1 MAHLPPELLSGSS
14 GFSKTLFLPW
24 HSTDAVVVTRRGE
37 KFSKRTLKFENA
49 HAALDWCEKNHAN
62 FNYFQPS
69 EPNLGVAPHSQ
80 N

>member
-1 MAHLPPELLSGSS
+1 M
-14 GFSKTLFLPW
+14 PW

-69 EPNLGVAPHSQ
+69 DPSQ